1 MPAYTVSQVATYIR
15 SELEADSHLSDLWIE
30 GEVSNLS
37 IASSGHAY
45 FNLKDRQAVLQAV
58 MFRSQRGINLLA
70 NGESVTAHGRISFYE
85 PRGTLNIMVDV
96 VAPQGLGELALELER
111 LKQKLSSEGLFDPSR
126 KRPLPSFPKVIGVV
140 TSPTGAVFHDIQN
153 VLARRY
159 PLAAL
164 VLSPTQ
170 VQGEGAAAG
179 IASAL
184 ELLDREGGCDVIIV
198 ARGGGSMED
207 LWAFNEEAVARAI
220 YACRTPVVSG
230 VGHETDETIA
240 DYVADVRAPTPSAAA
255 ELIAP
260 DVQDLK
266 ATAMFL
272 MQRMGRSLS
281 TRIERERAGVE
292 RLKRQLD
299 AGLPDI
305 PTLRRRMDDLSRIAG
320 SSVAALAKQRRLE
333 VDGLS
338 QRLRGLDPRAT
349 LSRGFSVVEVVKSG
363 DVLTSAGQVVTGDRL
378 RITLSDGEVPAVAG
392 VAGSDD
398 APNAAANG
406 VVPGFPANNERMP
419 APARNSARNKR
430 KSKAAQPPASAKLL

>member
-1 MPAYTVSQVATYIR
+1 LPTYTVSQVATYIR
-15 SELEADSHLSDLWIE
+15 SELESDPHLSDLWIE

-58 MFRSQRGINLLA
+58 MFRSQRGIQLLV
-70 NGESVTAHGRISFYE
+70 NGGSVTAHGRISFYE

-111 LKQKLSSEGLFDPSR
+111 LKQKLSSEGLFDSSR
-126 KRPLPSFPKVIGVV
+126 KRPLPQFPEVVGVV

-153 VLARRY
+153 VLSRRY
-159 PLAAL
+159 PMAKL

-170 VQGEGAAAG
+170 VQGEGAAES

-184 ELLDREGGCDVIIV
+184 GLLDRDGGCDVIIV
-198 ARGGGSMED
+198 ARGGGSLED

-260 DVQDLK
+260 DIRDIT
-266 ATAMFL
+266 ATVAHFL
-272 MQRMGRSLS
+272 QRMDRSLAGQFQQ
-281 TRIERERAGVE
+281 ERSGVE
-292 RLKRQLD
+292 RLRRQME

-305 PTLRRRMDDLSRIAG
+305 ATLRRRIDDLSRIAG
-320 SSVAALAKQRRLE
+320 SSVATLARERRLE
-333 VDGLS
+333 VAGLQ
-338 QRLRGLDPRAT
+338 QRLRGLDPKAT
-349 LSRGFSVVEVVKSG
+349 LRRGFAVVELVAAGKALTSVGQATSG
-363 DVLTSAGQVVTGDRL
+363 DEL
-378 RITLSDGEVPAVAG
+378 RITVTDGEVPAVVG
-392 VAGSDD
+392 TKPQGLSM
-398 APNAAANG
+398 P
-406 VVPGFPANNERMP
+406 PGATVRGDEPV
-419 APARNSARNKR
+419 KR
-430 KSKAAQPPASAKLL
+430 KRKTKEAQPPASAMLL

>member
-1 MPAYTVSQVATYIR
+1 MPTYTVSQVASYIR
-15 SELEADSHLSDLWIE
+15 SELESDPHLADLWIE

-58 MFRSQRGINLLA
+58 MFRSQRGIHLLT
-70 NGESVTAHGRISFYE
+70 NGDSVTAHGRVSFYE

-111 LKQKLSSEGLFDPSR
+111 LKQKLASEGLFDPSR
-126 KRPLPSFPKVIGVV
+126 KRPLPAFPKVIGVV

-153 VLARRY
+153 VLSRRF
-159 PLAAL
+159 PLAKL

-170 VQGEGAAAG
+170 VQGEGAAVS

-198 ARGGGSMED
+198 ARGGGSLED
-207 LWAFNEEAVARAI
+207 LWSFNEEAVARAI
-220 YACRTPVVSG
+220 YACSTPVVSG

-255 ELIAP
+255 ELIVP
-260 DVQDLK
+260 DARDLK
-266 ATAMFL
+266 STAMFL
-272 MQRMGRSLS
+272 LQRMSRSLA
-281 TRIERERAGVE
+281 TRVEQEREGVN
-292 RLKRQLD
+292 RLRRQME

-305 PTLRRRMDDLSRIAG
+305 PTLRRRIDDLGRIAG
-320 SSVAALAKQRRLE
+320 STVASLSTQRRLE
-333 VDGLS
+333 VDGVN

-349 LSRGFSVVEVVKSG
+349 LSRGFAVVEVVKSG
-363 DVLTSAGQVVTGDRL
+363 VALTSTGQVSSGDEL
-378 RITLSDGEVPAVAG
+378 RITVSDGEVPAVAG
-392 VAGSDD
+392 VPGQGDSSNAGMES
-398 APNAAANG
+398 ALPSS
-406 VVPGFPANNERMP
+406 PASPDP
-419 APARNSARNKR
+419 APVPARRKR
-430 KSKAAQPPASAKLL
+430 KSKAEQPPASALLL